1 MKKRRISAFW
11 SGCLATAVTVA
22 LGTTVLAASG
32 QVTFNFAN
40 VAVDGKTT
48 ITAGTT
54 ITAANGQQVPSS
66 ILYTDAA
73 GGKTNYLPIRTI
85 SELLG
90 VEIGYDSATKTV
102 LLGDSHA
109 EGGDQE
115 SYWQR
120 TADGASFAYISER
133 PLTPYTDPP
142 AWSPAWLPDGWGLSE
157 SSGSTSWS
165 SYRYRGDGGVISFRC
180 EYPDGGS
187 VGASV
192 RYEQTVQNCRQV
204 TIQGQTADLYT
215 EGEKTYLVWEGQD
228 GILFWFSG
236 NKVDAEDVIKVA
248 ESVQPVTGQMP
259 DLQMTWA
266 PDGYTKYERVSR
278 GNAVQE
284 TWLGPDTSFTLLYAA
299 VPLELPDGAP
309 ESLRVNGAEAQYW
322 QAEEPYESSGGS
334 MTVNGEPVE
343 GGQAEVAGVTVSVG
357 TVVGPNAAGVNTLAW
372 TDPDSG
378 LFFRLHGTLDRETL
392 VRIAEQIR

>member
-1 MKKRRISAFW
+1 MKKRKLSAFW
-11 SGCLATAVTVA
+11 SGCLATAVTLA

-48 ITAGTT
+48 IAAGTT

-102 LLGDSHA
+102 LLGEQSA
-109 EGGDQE
+109 ENTSGE
-115 SYWQR
+115 VYWQR
-120 TADGASFAYISER
+120 SVDGTSFDYTSER

-157 SSGSTSWS
+157 SSGGTSWS
-165 SYRYRGDGGVISFRC
+165 SYRYRGDTGTLTFCC

-204 TIQGQTADLYT
+204 TIQGRTADLYT
-215 EGEKTYLVWEGQD
+215 EEERTYLVWEGQD

-236 NKVDAEDVIKVA
+236 NKISADDLIKVA

-259 DLQMTWA
+259 DFQMTWV
-266 PDGYTKYERVSR
+266 PDDYTKYERVPR

-343 GGQAEVAGVTVSVG
+343 GSQAEVAGVTVSVG